1 MDARVYRVYVSCREG
16 MDNTPEDW
24 EKVFDAFKKVWTP
37 ALDKDIQACIL
48 KLEEHFKGQEA
59 QDGKDSSNANPV
71 F

>member
-24 EKVFDAFKKVWTP
+24 EKSFDAFRKIWTP
-37 ALDKDIQACIL
+37 ALDKDIQVCIL
-48 KLEEHFKGQEA
+48 RLEERFKGQEA
-59 QDGKDSSNANPV
+59 QNGKDSRNTNPV